1 MDEIKI
7 LQGKLSRAY
16 ESIQNLNMQPTKT
29 NMEIVLGTMAALKD
43 AYDFLGTINL
53 PEEDESVEVT
63 ADAID
68 ASTPGEP
75 KEEAGHV

>member
-1 MDEIKI
+1 MDEAIKI

-16 ESIQNLNMQPTKT
+16 ESIQNLAMQPTKT

-43 AYDFLGTINL
+43 AYDFLGTLN
-53 PEEDESVEVT
+53 PEEEEPEKAQ

-68 ASTPGEP
+68 EVKPE
-75 KEEAGHV
+75 KEAGHV